1 MYNNTNK
8 KENQRRKLELK
19 AKKYY
24 SFMNCFSNDYKLT
37 NIKSIS
43 RIQKNIFDYGRL
55 YKRDEKIY
63 SFTAVFLEV
72 YNTLLEERKTKDND
86 NIEIDIIFDKLQ
98 AMIKKKEIITIMKF
112 IDNQNTLNGNEPNE
126 EDKYINIIKD
136 YVKNKKDPKNTIVSI
151 TSYNLL
157 ELFEKII
164 DPCGIVDCFIDDDK
178 YKSPKKQEFIKYYLE
193 QFDDY

>member
-98 AMIKKKEIITIMKF
+98 TMIMKKEIITIMKF
-112 IDNQNTLNGNEPNE
+112 IDNQNTINGNEPNE
-126 EDKYINIIKD
+126 EDKYINIIKS
-136 YVKNKKDPKNTIVSI
+136 YVKNKKDPKYKIVSI
-151 TSYNLL
+151 TPYNLL
-157 ELFEKII
+157 EVFEKII
-164 DPCGIVDCFIDDDK
+164 DPYGIIDCFIDDDK
-178 YKSPKKQEFIKYYLE
+178 YLYPKKQEFIKDYLDE
-193 QFDDY
+193 FED

>member
-1 MYNNTNK
+1 MFHNTNK
-8 KENQRRKLELK
+8 KENQRRNLEMK

-72 YNTLLEERKTKDND
+72 YNNLLEERKTKDND

-98 AMIKKKEIITIMKF
+98 TMIRKREIITIMKHVKQKSLLLPLQLLLLLLPLPS
-112 IDNQNTLNGNEPNE
+112 QN
-126 EDKYINIIKD
+126 
-136 YVKNKKDPKNTIVSI
+136 
-151 TSYNLL
+151 
-157 ELFEKII
+157 F
-164 DPCGIVDCFIDDDK
+164 C
-178 YKSPKKQEFIKYYLE
+178 
-193 QFDDY
+193 